1 MEKSLQELT
10 SLFEKYN
17 GNTYITSKIQHHI
30 NHTLPGIIE
39 NLHKQQVE
47 KEIKKIT
54 FNEAVDEVSQLYL
67 NRYYYIPCS
76 ELFISYDETNFTIDD
91 ESDIQYELLRYL
103 RENKQYLDMKHKI
116 NQQVVKKIKENS
128 LTTAIPESETIQG
141 VISLFFPSVFS
152 SKHEA
157 QYFLTIIGDNIL
169 KKETNLNHF
178 VSTPLKKI
186 VNSISEN
193 IHTILGVSLMSFKV
207 KFHDH
212 NYDDSRLIQSNIAE
226 YDINHLKQKY
236 LNIIAVSCYYSK
248 RYGSSDSFVRTK
260 IMDNEVKSYIF
271 RLKNNKPSNMVDGF
285 IYNML
290 SIKDTNNKDN
300 KMSYRSIIYLWKL
313 YLEKSMYPSVMFLST
328 FKTLLI
334 SKLTYDEDT
343 DSFIGVN
350 SPFLPFIKSFL
361 DFWNSEVQIVH
372 DPLESYDYEL
382 EELTFLF
389 KKYCDDTDNVSLSI
403 NEKNILN
410 AINHFFPDAS
420 VINSKF
426 ITNISCRSWD
436 KVTSIKNTMESFKE
450 HAKEQGDIKS
460 YSINHLYKFYC
471 RHENNTV
478 PIASK
483 SFFENFVKDTYGEH
497 IKNCSIAS
505 SWFE

>member
-1 MEKSLQELT
+1 MEKSMQELR
-10 SLFEKYN
+10 SLFEKYD

-30 NHTLPGIIE
+30 NHTLPGIID
-39 NLHKQQVE
+39 NLHKQQLE

-67 NRYYYIPCS
+67 NKYYYVPSS
-76 ELFISYDETNFTIDD
+76 ELFISYDETNFMIDD

-116 NQQVVKKIKENS
+116 NQQVIKKIKENN
-128 LTTAIPESETIQG
+128 LTTAIPESETIQA
-141 VISLFFPSVFS
+141 VISLFFPYVFA

-186 VNSISEN
+186 VNNISEN
-193 IHTILGVSLMSFKV
+193 IHNILGTNILSFKV

-212 NYDDSRLIQSNIAE
+212 NYCDSRLIQSNIVD
-226 YDINHLKQKY
+226 YDIDYLKQKY
-236 LNIIAVSCYYSK
+236 LNIIAVSCYYSR
-248 RYGSSDSFVRTK
+248 RYGSSDSFVKTK
-260 IMDNEVKSYIF
+260 IMDNDLKNYIF
-271 RLKNNKPSNMVDGF
+271 TLKNNNTSDMVDGF

-290 SIKDTNNKDN
+290 SVKDTSNKDN
-300 KMSYRSIIYLWKL
+300 KMNYKSIIYLWKL
-313 YLEKSMYPSVMFLST
+313 YLERNVYPSVMFLST

-334 SKLTYDEDT
+334 DKLTYDEDS

-350 SPFLPFIKSFL
+350 SPFLPFIKSFQ
-361 DFWNSEVQIVH
+361 DFWNSEVQIIH
-372 DPLESYDYEL
+372 DPLESQEYEL
-382 EELTFLF
+382 EELTILF
-389 KKYCDDTDNVSLSI
+389 KKYCDNTDNVSLSI

-410 AINHFFPDAS
+410 AISHFFPDVS

-426 ITNISCRSWD
+426 ITNILCRSWD

-450 HAKEQGDIKS
+450 HVKDQGNIKS
-460 YSINHLYKFYC
+460 YPINHIYKFYC
-471 RHENNTV
+471 KNETNTD

-483 SFFENFVKDTYGEH
+483 SFFENFVKDTYSEYV
-497 IKNCSIAS
+497 KNSSIVS